1 MGSIESHFARQN
13 VARLLSRYE
22 FAYYKEDK
30 CIEYFITDKTTNEQ
44 ISYAIVFS
52 LNRDS
57 KDLHVSRFYPELYKQ
72 TESKYLSAACFYLL
86 IHHFGNIYHFGKHYI
101 ISLDTLPATYKAFFS
116 RLKDF
121 DLRMKG
127 LKYSK
132 TAEVLGEYPLL
143 KVDTSMI
150 AKITTGIEEVPFRV

>member
-1 MGSIESHFARQN
+1 MDSIESHFAEEN

-30 CIEYFITDKTTNEQ
+30 CIEYFITDKTTSEQ

-52 LNRDS
+52 LNRNS
-57 KDLHVSRFYPELYKQ
+57 RDLHVCRFCPELYKQ
-72 TESKYLSAACFYLL
+72 AESKYLSAACFYLL
-86 IHHFGNIYHFGKHYI
+86 IHHFGNIYHLGKDYT

-121 DLRMKG
+121 DLQMKG

-132 TAEVLGEYPLL
+132 SAEVLGEYPLL
-143 KVDTSMI
+143 NVDTSMI
-150 AKITTGIEEVPFRV
+150 AKITTRNEEIPFHV